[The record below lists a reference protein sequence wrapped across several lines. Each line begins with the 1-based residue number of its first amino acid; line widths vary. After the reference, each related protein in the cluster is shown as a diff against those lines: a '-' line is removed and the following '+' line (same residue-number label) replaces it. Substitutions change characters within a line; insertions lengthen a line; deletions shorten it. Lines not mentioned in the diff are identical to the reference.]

1 MLVQNIKFQHNKIAA
16 AVWLYDIQNAK
27 TSPWKLVSE
36 IHRATSDSK
45 LRWKLI
51 ILSSIKHDLGAGK
64 WIIHLC
70 VKNEKPEKFLLGTWP
85 TYLVGKSYYVIML
98 VFLFMFYFFSFFM
111 YYSSDH
117 LLGVDALIQSNC
129 MIASPPL
136 ILKQRYHMLFLLLP
150 FLLLW
155 IVVVMFFI
163 ILFFFLFFI

>member
-1 MLVQNIKFQHNKIAA
+1 MEWFRDSDFTRDQLHHFKQYQYWQLQSCRLYWMLVQNIKFKHNKSAA

-51 ILSSIKHDLGAGK
+51 ILSSTKHDLGAWK
-64 WIIHLC
+64 RIIHLR

-85 TYLVGKSYYVIML
+85 TYLVGKLYYVIML
-98 VFLFMFYFFSFFM
+98 VFFFTFYFYFFFM

-117 LLGVDALIQSNC
+117 LLGVDALFALTCDFN
-129 MIASPPL
+129 
-136 ILKQRYHMLFLLLP
+136 
-150 FLLLW
+150 
-155 IVVVMFFI
+155 
-163 ILFFFLFFI
+163 